1 MTILQRLLLAACT
14 CTGLLFSG
22 ALRAV
27 DLPRAD
33 PVPGGVA
40 LVELPDGDSATQ
52 ASFNRTPVLL
62 IPTGD
67 TLTAV
72 VGLPLGTAPGA
83 HRLSV
88 THAGGKPASVEFRVN
103 DKHYQEQRITI
114 KDKRKVNPEKRDMA
128 RIGSEQQ
135 RIRQALANRDARMP
149 DSLRFRLP
157 VEAPV
162 SSPFGLRRYFNDQ
175 PRKPHSGLD
184 LAAPQGAPVH
194 APAGGRISDTG
205 EFFFNGNT
213 VFIDH
218 GRGLVTMYCHLS
230 RIDVKPGQQVSA
242 GDVIGL
248 VGKTGRVTGPHLHWS
263 VSLNDARVDPTLFL
277 EQQPSGD
284 AAAH

>member
-1 MTILQRLLLAACT
+1 MTTLQRLFVAACL
-14 CTGLLFSG
+14 CTGLVFSG
-22 ALRAV
+22 APQAV
-27 DLPRAD
+27 ELPRAA

-40 LVELPDGDSATQ
+40 LVELPNGDSVTQ
-52 ASFNRTPVLL
+52 AAFNRTPVLL
-62 IPTGD
+62 VPTGD

-72 VGLPLGTAPGA
+72 VGLPLGTAPGT

-88 THAGGKPASVEFRVN
+88 TRTDGKPASVEFRVD
-103 DKHYQEQRITI
+103 DKRYEEQRITI
-114 KDKRKVNPEKRDMA
+114 KDKRKVTPEKRDMV
-128 RIGSEQQ
+128 RIGREQQ
-135 RIRQALANRDARMP
+135 RIRQALANRDAHMP
-149 DSLRFRLP
+149 DRLRFRLP

-184 LAAPQGAPVH
+184 LAAPQGAPIY

-205 EFFFNGNT
+205 DFFFNGNT

-218 GRGLVTMYCHLS
+218 GQGLVTMYCHLS
-230 RIDVKPGQQVSA
+230 RIDVEPGQQVSA
-242 GDVIGL
+242 GDIIGL

-263 VSLNDARVDPTLFL
+263 VSLNNARVDPTLFL

-284 AAAH
+284 VAAH